1 LVLALRVSHGSTQ
14 FLHQEW
20 ATAQV
25 FPPPGCIFRALNS
38 CALCDVRVV
47 ILGQDPYHDDAQ
59 ACGLSFSV
67 PKGQRV
73 PSSLQNVY
81 KEARAHL
88 QRQRQRRLTA
98 RLTLHA
104 CSWRAT

>member
-1 LVLALRVSHGSTQ
+1 M
-14 FLHQEW
+14 
-20 ATAQV
+20 

-81 KEARAHL
+81 KEARV
-88 QRQRQRRLTA
+88 QQRRLTA
-98 RLTLHA
+98 RLTLCA
-104 CSWRAT
+104 RSWRAT

>member
-1 LVLALRVSHGSTQ
+1 MLALRVSHGSTQ

-104 CSWRAT
+104 CSWRAI